1 MPSKTASPKPPRPQ
15 AAVPVQTWK
24 LQDAKARFS
33 EVCRLAA
40 EKGPQRITRQ
50 GKEAMIILPEKQFD
64 RIARKTKGKS
74 LYEVLTGARG
84 TNLVIERDRSMLR
97 DIDL

>member
-1 MPSKTASPKPPRPQ
+1 MPSKTLSPRP
-15 AAVPVQTWK
+15 ARPKATVPVQTWK

-50 GKEAMIILPEKQFD
+50 GKESMVVIAEKEYDKLAGRVKPKTLWEVFAPLVGSGIILEHDTTLP
-64 RIARKTKGKS
+64 
-74 LYEVLTGARG
+74 
-84 TNLVIERDRSMLR
+84 R